1 MEYTK
6 INYICI
12 RCNLNCYNNKTNL
25 SKHFHRKKPCKTLN
39 GFYFT
44 YDYLLEK
51 LNHNEYI
58 DFYTDLI
65 NNKKC
70 QCEYCYKI
78 SYKKNLLRH
87 QKSCKKNPEN
97 IEEETSLV
105 LQQDEKGAQVIN
117 NIQNNNIQN
126 NNINI
131 NINAFGNESFD
142 IKKIAKE
149 LNFVLGYGNFNGN
162 ELQFEDRIDN
172 MITNYNVIFDHL
184 YDNPKNHNFNIIN
197 KKDKIVKI
205 KDEENNFKHIKF
217 DDLINKIFDIITNV
231 FDLSILEFE
240 INNDDKSL
248 YHYKEFKQNLID
260 RKNKFITK
268 YQNAETVQEKNNIKM
283 ALFKYYKGFRDIIEN
298 IKDKIILKAYDFD
311 L

>member
-1 MEYTK
+1 MSYTK
-6 INYICI
+6 KKYICV
-12 RCNLNCYNNKTNL
+12 RCNFTSTNRYNFEKHLN
-25 SKHFHRKKPCKTLN
+25 RKTLCKN
-39 GFYFT
+39 KNNFDFS
-44 YDYLLEK
+44 YDFLLNK
-51 LNHNEYI
+51 LNKGDYI
-58 DFYTDLI
+58 ELYESLK
-65 NNKKC
+65 NKK
-70 QCEYCYKI
+70 QCPFCKKI
-78 SYKKNLLRH
+78 SFNSNHKRH
-87 QKSCKKNPEN
+87 ILKCKKNPEN
-97 IEEETSLV
+97 IEDETSLV
-105 LQQDEKGAQVIN
+105 IQKEEKGAQVI

-184 YDNPKNHNFNIIN
+184 YDNPKNQNFNIIN
-197 KKDKIVKI
+197 KKDKICKI

-217 DDLINKIFDIITNV
+217 DELINKIFDIITNV

-240 INNDDKSL
+240 INNDNQSL
-248 YHYKEFKQNLID
+248 YHYKEFKKNLID
-260 RKNKFITK
+260 RKNKFINK
-268 YQNAETVQEKNNIKM
+268 YQTAETIQEKNNIKM
-283 ALFKYYKGFRDIIEN
+283 ALFKYYKGFRDIIDN

-311 L
+311 V

>member
-1 MEYTK
+1 MEFKKKNYT
-6 INYICI
+6 CI
-12 RCNLNCYNNKTNL
+12 RCNNDFGNKLSNL
-25 SKHFHRKKPCKTLN
+25 EKHFHRKKPCKTSN
-39 GFYFT
+39 GFYFS
-44 YDYLLEK
+44 YKFLLEK
-51 LNHNEYI
+51 INNGEYT
-58 DFYTDLI
+58 DFYDSMT
-65 NNKKC
+65 NKK
-70 QCEYCYKI
+70 QCEYCLKI
-78 SYKKNLLRH
+78 FVKSNLKRH